1 MKCFICGLNLKKFS
15 SNYYI
20 KSNKYNI
27 HKCKACHTGFTI
39 PKLSKKNLNKLYSN
53 NIYRNTKG
61 ERFKSIF
68 QKIFDYFN
76 LLKAY
81 KLNLLLNKQSNILD
95 VGCGDGKILSFLK
108 QKGHNVI
115 GTEYKI
121 KKNSI
126 LVNNKKIPIYSN
138 KKALHK
144 KNKYDLII
152 LAHVLPH
159 LHDVNKIINKIKI
172 SLKNT
177 GLVYISM
184 PNFSS
189 TQSKLSKSNW
199 FHLDIPRH
207 IYHFSDKTFI
217 KYMHKKK
224 FSLKKKVR
232 SEYHHIFFG
241 WLQSLLNIFLNEK
254 NLLFNYLSIFK
265 KRINLYK
272 FIKLFL
278 LTFLLIPFSLILTFL
293 EIVQLMKPSIIVY
306 YFSKRVS

>member
-126 LVNNKKIPIYSN
+126 
-138 KKALHK
+138 
-144 KNKYDLII
+144 
-152 LAHVLPH
+152 
-159 LHDVNKIINKIKI
+159 
-172 SLKNT
+172 
-177 GLVYISM
+177 
-184 PNFSS
+184 
-189 TQSKLSKSNW
+189 W

-207 IYHFSDKTFI
+207 VYHFSDKTFI

-254 NLLFNYLSIFK
+254 NLLFNYISIFK
-265 KRINLYK
+265 KRTNLYK

-306 YFSKRVS
+306 YFNKKVS